1 MSDREPYEVRLVED
15 RWATLRHVVEAVAIL
30 AAGIWAFYTFIYQEK
45 IKPASEPAAVNLSVT
60 VSSLGHDRD
69 RDYIRLA
76 YVIRNTGKTEID
88 IAADA
93 YNVWGERYGPQSVV
107 RRQAQPALRRYDA
120 NIPIV
125 SGRLIASRV
134 ELRALAVGG
143 NSDMH
148 MIIEPDASE
157 TVAKVFAIPRGAY
170 DLIRAQVFVV
180 PIKTTI
186 SAQVPVAILDGP
198 SGGYAL
204 KPKVPIFE
212 DDDNTDFVLPH

>member
-30 AAGIWAFYTFIYQEK
+30 AAGVWAFYTFIYQEK
-45 IKPASEPAAVNLSVT
+45 IKPANEPAAVNLTVT
-60 VSSLGHDRD
+60 VSSLGHDSD

-107 RRQAQPALRRYDA
+107 RRRAQPALLSYDS
-120 NIPIV
+120 NMPIV

-148 MIIEPDASE
+148 IIIEPDASE
-157 TVAKVFAIPRGAY
+157 TVSKVFAIPRRAY

-180 PIKTTI
+180 PIKTAT
-186 SAQVPVAILDGP
+186 SAQVSIAIVEEP
-198 SGGYAL
+198 TGGYAL
-204 KPKVPIFE
+204 KPKSPIFE

>member
-1 MSDREPYEVRLVED
+1 MEPREPYEVRLVED

-30 AAGIWAFYTFIYQEK
+30 AAGIWAFYTFVYQEK
-45 IKPASEPAAVNLSVT
+45 IKPANEPAAVNLSVT
-60 VSSLGHDRD
+60 VSSLGHDSD

-93 YNVWGERYGPQSVV
+93 FNVWGERYGPQSVV

-143 NSDMH
+143 NTDMH

-157 TVAKVFAIPRGAY
+157 TVAKVFAIPRRSY

-180 PIKTTI
+180 PIKTAI
-186 SAQVPVAILDGP
+186 SAQVPVAIVDEP
-198 SGGYAL
+198 AGGFAL
-204 KPKVPIFE
+204 KPKEPIFE